1 MKLKLI
7 FIFLFLTSC
16 GYTGLYKNYDK
27 KQILVKEKIFRGESS
42 LDNKIYNKLNLQES
56 TDSSAYIIEINSN
69 KKTELLSKNK
79 SGEAKIYKM
88 TISSQLIVKQ
98 EGITLINKKI
108 FENITYNNLG
118 NKFDLLR
125 YERNLEKNLINQIV
139 DNMRMEFLNI

>member
-88 TISSQLIVKQ
+88 TISSQIIVKQ

-108 FENITYNNLG
+108 FENITYNNMG

>member
-88 TISSQLIVKQ
+88 TISSQIIVKQ

-108 FENITYNNLG
+108 FENITYNNLE
-118 NKFDLLR
+118 NKFELLR
-125 YERNLEKNLINQIV
+125 YERNLEENLINQIV
-139 DNMRMEFLNI
+139 DNMIMEFLNI

>member
-56 TDSSAYIIEINSN
+56 TDSSAYTIEINSN

-88 TISSQLIVKQ
+88 TISSQIIVKQ

>member
-88 TISSQLIVKQ
+88 TISSQIIVKQ

>member
-16 GYTGLYKNYDK
+16 GYTSLYKDYNK

-88 TISSQLIVKQ
+88 TISSQIIVKQ

-108 FENITYNNLG
+108 FENITYNNMG